1 MLNVYNYIILNGCAN
16 MASLDAY
23 LVRPATGC
31 ANMAK
36 YLCYLYQLLEEMY
49 EDWMCLRQFSCMGWC
64 CHYGL
69 NLVFKF
75 DVCWI
80 TFVVDYLNQNLITK
94 QYNNEK
100 C

>member
-1 MLNVYNYIILNGCAN
+1 MVVPIWLDWMLILYAPINGYAN
-16 MASLDAY
+16 
-23 LVRPATGC
+23 T
-31 ANMAK
+31 AK
-36 YLCYLYQLLEEMY
+36 YLFCMCQLLDEMY
-49 EDWMCLRQFSCMGWC
+49 EDWMCLQQFSCMGWC

-69 NLVFKF
+69 NPLFKV

-80 TFVVDYLNQNLITK
+80 TFEVDYLNQNLITK

>member
-1 MLNVYNYIILNGCAN
+1 MVVPIWLVWMLILYTPINGYAN
-16 MASLDAY
+16 
-23 LVRPATGC
+23 T
-31 ANMAK
+31 AK
-36 YLCYLYQLLEEMY
+36 YLFCMCQLLDEMY
-49 EDWMCLRQFSCMGWC
+49 EDWMCLRQFSCAGWC

-69 NLVFKF
+69 NLLFKF

-94 QYNNEK
+94 QNNNEK